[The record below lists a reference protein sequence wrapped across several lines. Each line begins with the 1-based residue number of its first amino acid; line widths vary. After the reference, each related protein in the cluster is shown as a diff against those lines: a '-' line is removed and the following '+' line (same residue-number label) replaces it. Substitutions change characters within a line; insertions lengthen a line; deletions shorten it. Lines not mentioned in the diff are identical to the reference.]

1 MIRLKIIAV
10 IITSVLLLAG
20 VIYTISQVVLLK
32 SFEKIETAQM
42 EQNLTRVHS
51 SFDEKLVSLQIKL
64 ADWAQW
70 DDTYQFI
77 GDGNTEY
84 IESNLSDETLINLQ
98 INLMAFI
105 NNNNEVVFSTLV
117 DLAEEVNV
125 PSSSITQQ
133 ILSYPSLLSPDEEG
147 MQGLISLQEGTML
160 VVSQPITYSDG
171 SGPKAGTL
179 IFGRFIDDELMEGL
193 EDVTQLSIETFTPD
207 QELPADVGYAQQ
219 QLDVTPSVIQK
230 LSKDTLAGYFKLD
243 NIMGE
248 PALIIKIDVPREITA
263 QGEDTIRAFLLI
275 SIVSILLLGGTIL
288 ILLEKLLL
296 RRFAQLSKE
305 MRAISMDNLSFAEV
319 HMGGKDD
326 VGKLAEQINHLFDE
340 LAKYKKLEE
349 RELQKQQELN
359 QKEKESNES
368 LRKSLEEKA
377 GMNKLMVE
385 RELKMIELK
394 KEISRLKEELA
405 QYR

>member
-1 MIRLKIIAV
+1 MTKQAY
-10 IITSVLLLAG
+10 LAG
-20 VIYTISQVVLLK
+20 GCFWGLEELFRTLPGVSDTEAGYTGG
-32 SFEKIETAQM
+32 T
-42 EQNLTRVHS
+42 N
-51 SFDEKLVSLQIKL
+51 DNP
-64 ADWAQW
+64 
-70 DDTYQFI
+70 TYEHHP
-77 GDGNTEY
+77 GH
-84 IESNLSDETLINLQ
+84 
-98 INLMAFI
+98 
-105 NNNNEVVFSTLV
+105 
-117 DLAEEVNV
+117 AEA
-125 PSSSITQQ
+125 
-133 ILSYPSLLSPDEEG
+133 LC
-147 MQGLISLQEGTML
+147 
-160 VVSQPITYSDG
+160 ITYDADKISY
-171 SGPKAGTL
+171 K
-179 IFGRFIDDELMEGL
+179 
-193 EDVTQLSIETFTPD
+193 QL
-207 QELPADVGYAQQ
+207 
-219 QLDVTPSVIQK
+219 LDFFFQIHNPT
-230 LSKDTLAGYFKLD
+230 TLAGYFKLD